1 MQIFQILSG
10 KALIAPTEI
19 TFFSRCTTCKS
30 DFDTQVIDREE
41 SYNDMTANDMTANDM
56 TANDMTSINE
66 IINSIATPKSQPTH
80 NTLRKVLFSESSIF
94 LTDNLS
100 IAEEVVLT
108 TAEEQLEHTDAHLP
122 NSLNTETINATKLPN
137 KFLICKS
144 PLRYEN
150 CLNNLSRPLKCI
162 RLIA

>member
-1 MQIFQILSG
+1 MFCLVR
-10 KALIAPTEI
+10 LLVHTLMLL
-19 TFFSRCTTCKS
+19 FFSRCTTCKS

-41 SYNDMTANDMTANDM
+41 SYNDMTANDMT
-56 TANDMTSINE
+56 SINE
-66 IINSIATPKSQPTH
+66 IINSIVTPKSQPTH

-122 NSLNTETINATKLPN
+122 NSLNTETINATELPN

-150 CLNNLSRPLKCI
+150 CLKNLSRPLKCI